1 VTATMPVADRLPMAD
16 GGGWT
21 GASGAP
27 RLAVAGRNADSSG
40 GASLVRRGYVRARF
54 GGVPV
59 LVGPELAAQIKA
71 IRQKQP

>member
-1 VTATMPVADRLPMAD
+1 MAD
-16 GGGWT
+16 GGGWAN
-21 GASGAP
+21 ASGAP
-27 RLAVAGRNADSSG
+27 RLAVAGRSAGSLG
-40 GASLVRRGYVRARF
+40 GASLVQRGYVHGRF

>member
-1 VTATMPVADRLPMAD
+1 VTATTPAPDRLLMAD
-16 GGGWT
+16 GGGWA

-27 RLAVAGRNADSSG
+27 RLAVAGRTADSPG
-40 GASLVRRGYVRARF
+40 RASLVQRGFVHARF

-71 IRQKQP
+71 VRQKQP

>member
-1 VTATMPVADRLPMAD
+1 VTATTPAAARRPVAD
-16 GGGWT
+16 GGGWA
-21 GASGAP
+21 GANGAR
-27 RLAVAGRNADSSG
+27 RLAVAGGTAGSPGR
-40 GASLVRRGYVRARF
+40 ASLAERGFVPARF